1 MAGRKRKFGVPR
13 RPDGKIKSSHH
24 EKQKRETACDVVLD
38 QRRRHFG
45 AVGAED
51 KRNGKGHSHANDRR
65 YGYALGRL
73 LIAGKIDQKQHD
85 AGQDFSELFAAFRR
99 VADMPPAVVAA
110 ISYVPRTGGMARDLE
125 DDEAAAI
132 SRRYSKVCE
141 AIKVAGMG
149 TFSALYDVVVRDLD
163 PEDPAKVALAL
174 QAVVNHFCR
183 RRRSKPHKRSSLTN
197 KVVVS
202 V

>member
-45 AVGAED
+45 AVGTED
-51 KRNGKGHSHANDRR
+51 KRNGKGRSHANDRR

-73 LIAGKIDQKQHD
+73 LIAGAIDQRLHD
-85 AGQDFSELFAAFRR
+85 AGQDFSELFQAYRR
-99 VADMPPAVVAA
+99 VADIPPAVVSA
-110 ISYVPRTGGMARDLE
+110 IAYVQATGKNRRDLE
-125 DDEAAAI
+125 DDEASAI
-132 SRRYSKVCE
+132 SRRYTGACR
-141 AIKVAGMG
+141 AINRAGAG
-149 TFSALYDVVVRDLD
+149 VFSALYDVLVRDLD
-163 PEDPAKVALAL
+163 TADPAKVAAGLEAI
-174 QAVVNHFCR
+174 NKHFCR
-183 RRRSKPHKRSSLTN
+183 RRRKSPSTTKQL
-197 KVVVS
+197 VVS

>member
-45 AVGAED
+45 AVLPGD
-51 KRNGKGHSHANDRR
+51 KRNGKGRSHANDRR

-73 LIAGKIDQKQHD
+73 LIAGAIDLKLHD
-85 AGQDFSELFAAFRR
+85 AGQDFSELFQAYRR
-99 VADMPPAVVAA
+99 VADIPPAVVAA
-110 ISYVPRTGGMARDLE
+110 ISYVQATGKTRRDLE
-125 DDEAAAI
+125 DDEASAI
-132 SRRYSKVCE
+132 SRRYNSAVR
-141 AIKVAGMG
+141 AVNRAGVG
-149 TFSALYDVVVRDLD
+149 VFSALYDVLIRDLD
-163 PEDPAKVALAL
+163 PADPSKVAAGLDAI
-174 QAVVNHFCR
+174 NKHFCR
-183 RRRSKPHKRSSLTN
+183 RKRKGPSTTKRL
-197 KVVVS
+197 VVS